1 MGDSVGKISLD
12 LEIQSDI
19 SKQISNVSN
28 VIAGNLKKSLNS
40 SMKSTL
46 ENMNSST
53 KKTMSNITNNI
64 NSSMKKSMGNIAKT
78 MRNILSNI
86 KMPKINIPKPSGF
99 STQKQV
105 DTNSNISKRGPP
117 INAEILSSQIANTT
131 ETLDNVNA
139 KIEQQR
145 AKLAQLKE
153 AYATV
158 FNPTRK
164 NALEEKILKTEANIN
179 KLIGQS
185 DKLGFKLADL
195 DSKMASLG
203 RNISNTNRNLN
214 SSTSFANK
222 ASKGIN
228 NLTNSTKKANNVLRS
243 HSSGIG
249 MMARSM
255 FTWGIMFPMIL
266 RGLTAMATGLLNNLK
281 TNEQFSNSLAQIK
294 SNLMIAFTPIY
305 NAILPA
311 INALMSALSVVT
323 QYIASFISAIFGK
336 TFNQSKQA
344 TQGLIDAKEAMGA
357 YGDSAKAAGK
367 AAKDALGLVGID
379 EINTLGSN
387 NDSGGSIGG
396 GGGSKVPQLVTPS
409 IDTTSVDS
417 AMKKLVDNI
426 KAYINTFNF
435 EPLINSFNKLKKSI
449 EPIVNNLGKVIKWFL
464 VEILDP
470 LAHWTISDLLPA
482 FLNLIAGALNFLN
495 PILEVF
501 MSLGSWLWDSFL
513 QPIASWTGGVIVSVL
528 NGLADML
535 SNIGTWIS
543 EHKPI
548 VETFAI
554 ILGSFALAWGLVT
567 LALNGIWAAAVLWNT
582 ICGVSTVLT
591 TAFGAAVAFLTS
603 PITLTIIAIGAL
615 IAIGVLLYKH
625 WDVVKAKAIEIW
637 NGIKETINKF
647 CDKVKESIE
656 QFKTKVLIV
665 WDNIKNKFNE
675 FKIWLGSIFATD
687 WTQKFGA
694 FGEILNGFFRN
705 VQNIFN
711 SVKQI
716 FSGVID
722 FIAGAFTGNWSR
734 AWQGVV
740 NIFKG
745 IVSGLGSIIKSPLNA
760 VISLIN
766 GAINGLNRISVN
778 IPDWVPVFGG
788 QHFGINIPSIPYLA
802 KGGIIDSPTLA
813 MVGEAGK
820 EAVVPLENNTQGLDL
835 LASKLM
841 ERLGGNNST
850 SDNNF
855 GNGDMILQIDGSVI
869 GKVALKQLR
878 KMQRQGNITLIPV

>member
-1 MGDSVGKISLD
+1 
-12 LEIQSDI
+12 
-19 SKQISNVSN
+19 
-28 VIAGNLKKSLNS
+28 
-40 SMKSTL
+40 MKSTL
-46 ENMNSST
+46 ENANSST
-53 KKTMSNITNNI
+53 KKIMSSITNNI
-64 NSSMKKSMGNIAKT
+64 NSSMKKSMTNIAKA
-78 MRNILSNI
+78 MKSILSNI
-86 KMPKINIPKPSGF
+86 KMPKINIPKPISI
-99 STQKQV
+99 STPKSAETG
-105 DTNSNISKRGPP
+105 TNVSKRGPP
-117 INAEILSSQIANTT
+117 INTEMLSSQITNTT
-131 ETLDNVNA
+131 STLDNVNA

-145 AKLAQLKE
+145 AKLVQLKD

-195 DSKMASLG
+195 DSKMASLA
-203 RNISNTNRNLN
+203 RNTSNTNISLN
-214 SSTSFANK
+214 SSNSFANK

-255 FTWGIMFPMIL
+255 FTWGIMFPMVL

-357 YGDSAKAAGK
+357 YGDSAKAAGE
-367 AAKDALGLVGID
+367 AAKDALGLASFD
-379 EINTLGSN
+379 EINSLNSQSGSN
-387 NDSGGSIGG
+387 AGGG
-396 GGGSKVPQLVTPS
+396 GGGSSNIPQLVTPS

-501 MSLGSWLWDSFL
+501 MSLGAWLWDSFL

-543 EHKPI
+543 EHKPLI
-548 VETFAI
+548 EDL
-554 ILGSFALAWGLVT
+554 ILVIGSFAVAWGLVT
-567 LALNGIWAAAVLWNT
+567 GAMNLWNIAVGIWNSV
-582 ICGVSTVLT
+582 GVIATVVT
-591 TAFGAAVAFLTS
+591 TGFGTAVAFLTS
-603 PITLTIIAIGAL
+603 PITLTILAIGAL

-625 WDVVKAKAIEIW
+625 WDVVKAKAIEVW
-637 NGIKETINKF
+637 NGIKAKF
-647 CDKVKESIE
+647 E
-656 QFKTKVLIV
+656 
-665 WDNIKNKFNE
+665 E
-675 FKIWLGSIFATD
+675 FKNWLGNIFATD
-687 WTQKFGA
+687 WAQKFGA

-734 AWQGVV
+734 VWQGVV

-745 IVSGLGSIIKSPLNA
+745 IVSGLASIIKSPLNA

-766 GAINGLNRISVN
+766 SAISGLNRISVD
-778 IPDWVPVFGG
+778 IPSWVPGFGG
-788 QHFGINIPSIPYLA
+788 KTFGLSIPKIPYLA

-820 EAVVPLENNTQGLDL
+820 EAVMPLENNTGWITDL
-835 LASKLM
+835 AAKVADRMPRS
-841 ERLGGNNST
+841 GGSGNDNSI
-850 SDNNF
+850 S
-855 GNGDMILQIDGSVI
+855 GDLILQIDGSVI
-869 GKVALKQLR
+869 GRVALKQLR
-878 KMQRQGNITLIPV
+878 KMQRQGNVTLIPT